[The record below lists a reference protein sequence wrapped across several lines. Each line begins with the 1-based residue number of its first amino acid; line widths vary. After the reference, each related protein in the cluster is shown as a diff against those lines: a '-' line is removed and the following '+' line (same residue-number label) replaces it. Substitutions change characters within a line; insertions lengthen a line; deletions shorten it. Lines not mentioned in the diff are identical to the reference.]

1 MHHAVDDYS
10 RLAYSE
16 ILADER
22 QEAAAGFWQRAQT
35 CFADTGITVT
45 AVMTDN
51 GSCYRSRLFK
61 ATLGQHL
68 KHRFTRPYRPQT
80 NSKVERFNRTLT
92 QEWADADTYY
102 SDEARAATYKTCY
115 TTIIITDPTSA
126 SAASPQPNEFTT
138 SRGITLRRCPV

>member
-68 KHRFTRPYRPQT
+68 KHRFTDRVTSTTVVAPSWMT
-80 NSKVERFNRTLT
+80 SFAIILGVAVTLALGVMPAPVLELA
-92 QEWADADTYY
+92 Q
-102 SDEARAATYKTCY
+102 
-115 TTIIITDPTSA
+115 
-126 SAASPQPNEFTT
+126 SAAAFV
-138 SRGITLRRCPV
+138 R